1 MNDLIC
7 GYSIKAHMTHTP
19 SCHIVL
25 VYRVASHG
33 LSTRRLTK
41 MDLFLQ
47 IGMDWSSNQQ
57 KKAKILEGH
66 NQFLTPKWGTS
77 KFRRHKRRRQTPTA
91 VVPASISFQLL
102 AVAGLSATRIAQ
114 DSYTS
119 NSNAQC
125 IVLKQRPF
133 FGMQTSIWDQEMMCR
148 EMSQNYKTLKL

>member
-1 MNDLIC
+1 MLLVTVYPQDDSPKWI
-7 GYSIKAHMTHTP
+7 S
-19 SCHIVL
+19 SC
-25 VYRVASHG
+25 
-33 LSTRRLTK
+33 RLEW
-41 MDLFLQ
+41 
-47 IGMDWSSNQQ
+47 IGVVISK

-133 FGMQTSIWDQEMMCR
+133 FGMQTSIWDQKMMCR